1 MNIGI
6 DKMGFYS
13 PHLYVDMNEL
23 AISRDVDPG
32 KFTVG
37 IGQEKMAVAPLTQD
51 PVSLAANAALEIL
64 DETDQEKIDLV
75 IVGTES
81 GVDHSKSIATYIHP
95 LLGLNPQARAFEIK
109 QACYGATA
117 GLQMAKGHIALHP
130 DSKVLVI
137 GTDIAR
143 YGLRSSGEVT
153 QGAGAVAMLIS
164 REPRVLRL
172 EEHHAYHTEDIMD
185 FWRPT
190 YAENAFVDGKFSN
203 EQYISFF
210 NRVWEQYKA
219 ASHLKL
225 AEYEAICFHMP
236 YTKMG
241 LKALR
246 TILEETDEANR
257 DRLLANYEVSK
268 TFNKNIGNIYTAS
281 LYLSLLSLLENQE
294 GLPAGARIGMYSY
307 GSGAVGEFFSGIL
320 QPDYQKQLHIQRHA
334 DLFASRKEISV
345 TEYEEIFQQM
355 LPADGSKADLAI
367 NEDPADIVLAGIE
380 HHVRQY
386 VNKKQ

>member
-6 DKMGFYS
+6 DKIGFYS

-23 AISRDVDPG
+23 AVARNVDPG
-32 KFTVG
+32 KFTIG
-37 IGQEKMAVAPLTQD
+37 IGQEKMAVAPITQD
-51 PVSLAANAALEIL
+51 PVSMAANAAREIL
-64 DETDQEKIDLV
+64 NETDIEKIDLV

-95 LLGLNPQARAFEIK
+95 LLGLKPQTRAFEIK

-117 GLQMAKGHIALHP
+117 GLQMAKGHITLHP

-164 REPRVLRL
+164 QEPRVLML

-203 EQYISFF
+203 EQYIAFF
-210 NRVWEQYKA
+210 NRVWEQYKET
-219 ASHLKL
+219 SGLQL
-225 AEYEAICFHMP
+225 ADYEAICFHMP

-246 TILEETDEANR
+246 TILDETDETKR
-257 DRLLANYEVSK
+257 ELLLANYEMSK
-268 TFNKNIGNIYTAS
+268 ICNKNVGNIYTAS
-281 LYLSLLSLLENQE
+281 LYLSFLSLLENHDD
-294 GLPAGARIGMYSY
+294 LKAGQRIGFYSY

-320 QPDYQKQLHIQRHA
+320 QPDFQDQLLNKRHT
-334 DLFASRKEISV
+334 DLFASRRKITV
-345 TEYEEIFQQM
+345 AEYEEIFQQT
-355 LPADGSKADLAI
+355 LPADGSRAVLDI
-367 NEDPADIVLAGIE
+367 DEDPAAVVLAGVE
-380 HHVRQY
+380 NHVRQY
-386 VNKKQ
+386 VNKTQ